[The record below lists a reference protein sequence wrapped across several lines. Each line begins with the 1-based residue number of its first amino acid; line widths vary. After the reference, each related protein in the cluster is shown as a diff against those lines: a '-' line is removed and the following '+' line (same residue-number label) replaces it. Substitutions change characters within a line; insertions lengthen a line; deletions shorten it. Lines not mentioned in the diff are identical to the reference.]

1 MRLFFICEKKKI
13 DFILKLDRLDQSEE
27 KLVTLSEMKKIEVSE
42 QISKVIDHIR
52 QLEEEFH
59 NEIEEFK
66 NNRLSVLRSAPPEF
80 KETNAN
86 LLQFVNQ
93 SLDDMMRCVT

>member
-1 MRLFFICEKKKI
+1 M
-13 DFILKLDRLDQSEE
+13 DQSEE
-27 KLVTLSEMKKIEVSE
+27 KLVSLSEMKKIEVSE
-42 QISKVIDHIR
+42 QISKIIDHIR

-59 NEIEEFK
+59 IEIDEFK
-66 NNRLSVLRSAPPEF
+66 NNRLSVLRSAPAEF

-93 SLDDMMRCVT
+93 SIDDMMRFVLYKKKFSFFLILNILLKT

>member
-1 MRLFFICEKKKI
+1 
-13 DFILKLDRLDQSEE
+13 
-27 KLVTLSEMKKIEVSE
+27 MKKIEVSE
-42 QISKVIDHIR
+42 QISKIIDHIR

-59 NEIEEFK
+59 TEIDEFK
-66 NNRLSVLRSAPPEF
+66 NNRLSVLRSAPAEF

-93 SLDDMMRCVT
+93 SIDDMMRFVILEKKVFKLFFLLIYLKA